1 MDSKTKLAG
10 AMIGTTFS
18 WCLVLAPV
26 NDGNGWRT
34 VPIGYFWLLGL
45 ATLGFWAYAWK
56 WVRQI
61 ELDARRNVYKEMGAH
76 PSRRRPER

>member
-1 MDSKTKLAG
+1 MDAKTKLAG

-18 WCLVLAPV
+18 WCVPFAPV
-26 NDGNGWRT
+26 NDGTAWRT
-34 VPIGYFWLLGL
+34 APIGFWWLLAL

-61 ELDARRNVYKEMGAH
+61 EVDARRDVYKHLGFH